1 MGQLQQCTVIIVR
14 SVSVVF
20 VSLSL
25 SLSLSVSQ
33 LVLLLTQA
41 RGKPEGRR
49 RMQPGCAGQRDGLR
63 PGQGGQGGAG
73 GGRGGRVAWD
83 CIILLRVAHHLKLMD
98 YFLEFSIQ
106 YFWTAVDHRS
116 VKPWTSVGLLYS
128 FTILPWRMNSLN
140 TLL

>member
-1 MGQLQQCTVIIVR
+1 MNHYEMGQLQQCTVIIVR

-73 GGRGGRVAWD
+73 GGGGAGWREIAS
-83 CIILLRVAHHLKLMD
+83 
-98 YFLEFSIQ
+98 Y
-106 YFWTAVDHRS
+106 
-116 VKPWTSVGLLYS
+116 YS
-128 FTILPWRMNSLN
+128 EWHTI
-140 TLL
+140 